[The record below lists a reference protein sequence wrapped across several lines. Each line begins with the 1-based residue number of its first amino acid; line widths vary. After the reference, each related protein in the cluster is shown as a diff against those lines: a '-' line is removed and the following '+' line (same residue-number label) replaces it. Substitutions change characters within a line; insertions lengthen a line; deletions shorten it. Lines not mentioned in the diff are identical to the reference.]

1 MAEQSPVPEQPFL
14 EVRNVTMTF
23 GAFVAV
29 DNVSFQARKGEFVFI
44 LGPSGCGKTTLL
56 RVIAGLEEHN
66 AGQILCCGRDVS
78 HLPTSQRRCGIVFQS
93 YALFPNLTVD
103 KNVAYGITR
112 KGHTR
117 EQIAKRVD
125 ELLNMVGLRGSGRKY
140 PAQLSGGQQQRVA
153 LARALATD
161 PELLLL
167 DEPLSALDARVRL
180 RLRSEIRS
188 LQKRLGITTVMV
200 THDQQ
205 EALTMADRIVVMD
218 DGILKQSASPRD
230 LYHAPDDA
238 FVANFIGAMNFIE
251 GWTVED
257 DYHAVRGDLRLRFHP
272 GAGNVAPG
280 GAITLAFRPEDVR
293 LDREHTHDHNVL
305 DGQVENVEFRGSFY
319 RLDLLIRDSSDD
331 TGHAFRVQADLQ
343 NAQMEHLGISEDAEL
358 SVYLPSDRVLPFR
371 APPPDEAID
380 TL

>member
-1 MAEQSPVPEQPFL
+1 VAEPTPVPEQPFL

-23 GAFVAV
+23 GSFVAV
-29 DNVSFQARKGEFVFI
+29 DNVSFQAAKGEFVFI

-66 AGQILCCGRDVS
+66 AGQILCRGRDVS

-93 YALFPNLTVD
+93 YALFPNLTVGQ
-103 KNVAYGITR
+103 NVAYGISR
-112 KGHTR
+112 KGRTR
-117 EQIAKRVD
+117 GQIAERVAD
-125 ELLNMVGLRGSGRKY
+125 LLHLVGLRGSGRKY

-180 RLRSEIRS
+180 RLRSEIRG

-218 DGILKQSASPRD
+218 EGILKQSATPRN
-230 LYHAPDDA
+230 LYHAPEDT

-257 DYHAVRGDLRLRFHP
+257 DRHATRGDLRLRFNADAGGVVP
-272 GAGNVAPG
+272 GES
-280 GAITLAFRPEDVR
+280 ITLAFRPEDVR
-293 LDREHTHDHNVL
+293 LDREHAHDHNVL
-305 DGQVENVEFRGSFY
+305 VGQVESIEFRGSFY
-319 RLDLLIRDSSDD
+319 RLDLLVRDSRGGS
-331 TGHAFRVQADLQ
+331 GHAFRVQADLQ
-343 NAQMEHLGISEDAEL
+343 NAQMERLNINEGAEL
-358 SVYLPSDRVLPFR
+358 SVYLPSGRVLPFR
-371 APPPDEAID
+371 APPPDED
-380 TL
+380 TDAL

>member
-1 MAEQSPVPEQPFL
+1 MADQTSTSKQPFL

-23 GAFVAV
+23 GSFVAV
-29 DNVSFQARKGEFVFI
+29 DDVSFQAARGEFVFI

-93 YALFPNLTVD
+93 YALFPNLTVNG
-103 KNVAYGITR
+103 NVAYGIPR
-112 KGHTR
+112 KGRTGG
-117 EQIAKRVD
+117 QIAGRVD
-125 ELLNMVGLRGSGRKY
+125 ELLHMVGLPDSGRKY

-218 DGILKQSASPRD
+218 EGVLKQSATPRK
-230 LYHAPDDA
+230 LYHAPEDA

-257 DYHAVRGDLRLRFHP
+257 GRHAARGDLRLRFN
-272 GAGNVAPG
+272 ADAG
-280 GAITLAFRPEDVR
+280 GAVPGKSITLAFRPEDVR
-293 LDREHTHDHNVL
+293 LAREHTHDHNVL
-305 DGQVENVEFRGSFY
+305 VGQIESIEFRGSFY
-319 RLDLLIRDSSDD
+319 RLDLLVRDNRNGS
-331 TGHAFRVQADLQ
+331 GHAFRVQADLQ
-343 NAQMEHLGISEDAEL
+343 NAQMERLNINEGAEL
-358 SVYLPSDRVLPFR
+358 SVYLPSGRVLPFQ
-371 APPPDEAID
+371 APPPDED
-380 TL
+380 TDAL

>member
-1 MAEQSPVPEQPFL
+1 VAEPTAVREPPFL
-14 EVRNVTMTF
+14 EVRNVTKTF
-23 GAFVAV
+23 GSFVAV
-29 DNVSFQARKGEFVFI
+29 DDVSLEVRKGEFVFI

-66 AGQILCCGRDVS
+66 AGRILLSGRDVS

-93 YALFPNLTVD
+93 YALFPNLTVGQ
-103 KNVAYGITR
+103 NVAYGIPR
-112 KGHTR
+112 KGR
-117 EQIAKRVD
+117 ARAEIIERVHQ
-125 ELLNMVGLRGSGRKY
+125 LLVLVGLEGSARKY
-140 PAQLSGGQQQRVA
+140 PAQMSGGQQQRVA

-180 RLRSEIRS
+180 RLRSEIRG

-205 EALTMADRIVVMD
+205 EALTMADRVIVMD
-218 DGILKQSASPRD
+218 EGVLKQSATPRD
-230 LYHAPDDA
+230 LYHDPDDA
-238 FVANFIGAMNFIE
+238 FVANFIGAMNFLE

-257 DYHAVRGDLRLRFHP
+257 DRQAVRGDLRLRFRA
-272 GAGNVAPG
+272 GAGGVVPG
-280 GAITLAFRPEDVR
+280 ETITLAFRPEDVR
-293 LDREHTHDHNVL
+293 LDVQHSHDHNVL
-305 DGQVENVEFRGSFY
+305 VGQIESIEFRGSFY
-319 RLDLLIRDSSDD
+319 RLDLLVRDSRNGS
-331 TGHAFRVQADLQ
+331 GHALRVQADLQ
-343 NAQMEHLGISEDAEL
+343 NAQMERLSINEGAEL
-358 SVYLPSDRVLPFR
+358 SVHLPSGRVLPFR